1 MAMKSWKAR
10 LVALA
15 AIAAAGLL
23 APSLT
28 RANVKIGLDEVT
40 LGGAKYTHDNGTKYT
55 SSKDLVGTQLAVEYL
70 PTEFFGI
77 EVDYGLTPLTRTY
90 QLGPNGSV
98 SNNVTENAAFFLYG
112 VNLYFGRDDR
122 RGFHPELGVSTGS
135 ATVSQKFEGG
145 TLGAKSTNNT
155 VSLNVLKAGVDWMT
169 SYAGVRLQYQVW
181 TGEKSNSTLLAGV
194 RQTVSYT
201 GSAAVIGV
209 FANF

>member
-1 MAMKSWKAR
+1 MKAWNAR
-10 LVALA
+10 LFTLA
-15 AIAAAGLL
+15 AVAALGLL
-23 APSLT
+23 APSLA

-55 SSKDLVGTQLAVEYL
+55 NSKDLVGTELAVEYL

-77 EVDYGLTPLTRTY
+77 EVDYGLTPLSRTY
-90 QLGPNGSV
+90 QLGTNGSV
-98 SNNVTENAAFFLYG
+98 SKNVTESAAFVLYG

-145 TLGAKSTNNT
+145 TLGTQSTNNT
-155 VSLNVLKAGVDWMT
+155 VNLNVLKAGLDWMT
-169 SYAGVRLQYQVW
+169 SYAGVRLQYQLW
-181 TGEKSNSTLLAGV
+181 TGEKSNSTLLTGV

-201 GSAAVIGV
+201 GSAVVIGV